1 MLLTTGPSLQM
12 NILILKMK
20 IIDKFIKE
28 VTAPGITGK
37 GLTRKIWWK
46 RIKRAVDGL

>member
-20 IIDKFIKE
+20 ITDKFIKE
-28 VTAPGITGK
+28 VTPPEIIGK
-37 GLTRKIWWK
+37 GLTWK
-46 RIKRAVDGL
+46 VGGRG